1 MASCKC
7 GGGACNCVV
16 VEGPGASVEGA
27 GSTTTPYVVGAKV
40 SPAPGN
46 TISIDSSGGLYAAA
60 GAVDCDDVRPC
71 LSAGPGV
78 TYDPATGVIG
88 ADVSPTPGNTLSIDT
103 GGLFVPP
110 AAAAALETGC
120 GLTGDGT
127 TADPLRTNTAAAPA
141 GCPEDS
147 LPDVVCRSDG
157 SLAAPPEKHHVSVDV
172 IAQPSGSSCLRVNDL
187 APDDGVFHTIA
198 TGVAT
203 LTNPS
208 DCLPMKVRI
217 EAGVRHAQYVAH
229 GPGDNEV
236 EIGVSVNLS
245 GAITGPRPQL
255 VAHQHWRVENVGD
268 GDRQV
273 FDSVGAYD
281 ADYVTLGPGE
291 TITITMDGTLFN
303 AISSP
308 TACLNTPKFRLFAE
322 GVNE

>member
-7 GGGACNCVV
+7 GGGACNCSV
-16 VEGPGASVEGA
+16 VEGPGATVTGA
-27 GSTTTPYVVGAKV
+27 GATTKPYVVGAKI

-46 TISIDSSGGLYAAA
+46 SLTIDADGLYVAA

-88 ADVSPTPGNTLSIDT
+88 ADVSPTPGNTLSIDA

-127 TADPLRTNTAAAPA
+127 TADPLRANTAALPT
-141 GCPEDS
+141 CPEDS
-147 LPDVVCRSDG
+147 LQDVYCRTDG
-157 SLAAPPEKHHVSVDV
+157 TLATAPEKHRVTVDV
-172 IAQPSGSSCLRVNDL
+172 VAAPSASGCLLINDL

-198 TGVAT
+198 TGTAT

-208 DCLPMKVRI
+208 DCLPMKVRL
-217 EAGVRHAQYVAH
+217 EAGIRHAQYVAW
-229 GPGDNEV
+229 GPGDQEI
-236 EIGVSVNLS
+236 EIGVAGSLS
-245 GAITGPRPQL
+245 GAIPGPRPQL
-255 VAHQHWRVENVGD
+255 VAHQHWRVENVAD
-268 GDRQV
+268 GDRNTY
-273 FDSVGAYD
+273 DAVGSYD
-281 ADYVTLGPGE
+281 ADYFTLGPGE
-291 TITITMDGTLFN
+291 TVTITMDGTLFN
-303 AISSP
+303 AQSSAS
-308 TACLNTPKFRLFAE
+308 ACLNTPKFRLYAE